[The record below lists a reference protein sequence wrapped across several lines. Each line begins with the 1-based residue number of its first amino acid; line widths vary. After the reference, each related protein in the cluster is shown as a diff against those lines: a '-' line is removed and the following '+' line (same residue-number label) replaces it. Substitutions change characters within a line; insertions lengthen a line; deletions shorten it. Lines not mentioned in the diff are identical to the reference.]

1 MSTRVPLALSAAA
14 FLAVTAVAGCSSST
28 TSPDASV
35 SASPA
40 PSAEATPNG
49 IQKES
54 AEQIL
59 KTSRAAAEKASS
71 VNVVIEQDNAGTP
84 VRTDITLSDQGSTGT
99 LGQPDGQT
107 AEVVGTPEAVY
118 IKGSS
123 FAQQLG
129 PEVAA
134 KVEGKWIMIP
144 KDNPVAQSFA
154 GLSSVKDF
162 IGTILAT
169 PEKLKKLPVKDI
181 GGVPAVGL
189 DSQQGVLWIATTGE
203 PLPIEVTAPEG
214 QTGKMTLT
222 EWNAPVTITP
232 PPESD
237 VVDISTL
244 QTAQPGAPAP
254 APAPSN

>member
-1 MSTRVPLALSAAA
+1 MSSRAPLAVSAAA
-14 FLAVTAVAGCSSST
+14 LLALASVAGCSSST
-28 TSPDASV
+28 TTPEASV
-35 SASPA
+35 SAS
-40 PSAEATPNG
+40 ATTSNATEPNG
-49 IQKES
+49 IAEKS

-59 KTSRAAAEKASS
+59 KASRAAAEKASS
-71 VNVVIEQDNAGTP
+71 VHVVIEQENAGTA

-107 AEVVGTPEAVY
+107 ADVVGTPDAVY

-129 PEVAA
+129 PDVAA
-134 KVEGKWIMIP
+134 QVEGKWIKIP

-154 GLSSVKDF
+154 GLSSVQEF
-162 IGTILAT
+162 ISTVLAT

-181 GGVPAVGL
+181 DGVPAVGL
-189 DSQQGVLWIATTGE
+189 DSQQGSLWISTVGE
-203 PLPIEVTAPEG
+203 PYPVEIMAPEG
-214 QTGKMTLT
+214 QNGKMTLT

-244 QTAQPGAPAP
+244 QSTQGGAPAP
-254 APAPSN
+254 SPGG

>member
-1 MSTRVPLALSAAA
+1 MPTRAPLAISAAA
-14 FLAVTAVAGCSSST
+14 LLALTTVSGCSSSST
-28 TSPDASV
+28 TPEVSV
-35 SASPA
+35 SASPI
-40 PSAEATPNG
+40 PSSEATPNG
-49 IQKES
+49 IQEKD

-71 VNVVIEQDNAGTP
+71 VHVVIEQDNAGTA
-84 VRTDITLSDQGSTGT
+84 VRTDIQLSDQGSTGT

-107 AEVVGTPEAVY
+107 AEVVGTSDAVY

-129 PEVAA
+129 PDVATQ
-134 KVEGKWIMIP
+134 VEGKWIKIP

-154 GLSSVKDF
+154 GLSSVQEF
-162 IGTILAT
+162 ISTVLAT
-169 PEKLKKLPVKDI
+169 PEKLKKLPVKDV

-189 DSQQGVLWIATTGE
+189 DSQQGSLWISTVGE
-203 PLPIEVTAPEG
+203 PYPVEITAPEG

-232 PPESD
+232 PPESE

-244 QTAQPGAPAP
+244 QSAQGGT
-254 APAPSN
+254 APAPSPGG